1 MSSRISGNIKNC
13 AKFTQG
19 IIPTADKQ
27 LLPHYEDDIC
37 VISINTNTTSM
48 FLQRQLTDNSNKLS
62 VSFARLSSGMRINSA
77 ADDAAGLQI
86 SNKLTS
92 QVNGLAVAQRNAN
105 DGVSLAQTTEGALE
119 EVTNILFRL
128 RDLSLQASNGV
139 LSPDDKAALNKES
152 EQLKQELDRI
162 NKTTTF
168 GGNTVFDQIDRVGL
182 GGANE
187 AERNILG
194 ILQSGV
200 LAESENIIQSVLGLS
215 GDGAKFKIDL
225 ENVDGVGGKLASV
238 SFLGGATG
246 TELVMTIDLDD
257 FSTLDANKVKQLKS
271 TLLHEM
277 THAVMANQMDLT
289 SVPIWFT
296 EGTAEAVSGAD
307 DRVAADIGS
316 FGLTNLRNQTDSIF
330 AAIPGTAPI
339 TGIQI
344 AGVYSGGYIAM
355 RFLEDRIGEAG
366 IKTVMASLAAGNTFD
381 GALAAQGTFA
391 DNATLRTALMTGTN
405 FEDFVT
411 ANINT
416 ANADNGAFGGLDA
429 AGGPSREETIVGA
442 SSAKTTAN
450 FDSYFVNGDDDTDPT
465 DFASGTNW
473 DPTSFNEVALEDY
486 STSVTI
492 SGKTTSFQIGADAEQ
507 TLSVKVAGFSS
518 DNLGLDA
525 VDLVTDSQ
533 YSTTLIDSALQF
545 VDNQRTHLGAFINR
559 LEHTMSN
566 LNNIQVN
573 VMASR
578 SRIQDTDFAYE
589 TAQLTSQQIKQQ
601 ATTAMMSHAN
611 AMPELMLKLLT

>member
-1 MSSRISGNIKNC
+1 M
-13 AKFTQG
+13 
-19 IIPTADKQ
+19 
-27 LLPHYEDDIC
+27 
-37 VISINTNTTSM
+37 ISINTNTTSL

-77 ADDAAGLQI
+77 ADDAAGLQR

-168 GGNTVFDQIDRVGL
+168 GGNTVFDQTDRVGL

-194 ILQSGV
+194 VLQSGV

-289 SVPIWFT
+289 SVPIWFS

-307 DRVAADIGS
+307 DRVAADIGA
-316 FGLTNLRNQTDSIF
+316 FGLTALRNQTNAIF
-330 AAIPGTAPI
+330 TAIPGAAPT

-355 RFLEDRIGEAG
+355 RFLEDQIGETG
-366 IKTVMASLAAGNTFD
+366 VKDIMASLAAGNSFD
-381 GALAAQGTFA
+381 GALAAQGAFA
-391 DNATLRTALMTGTN
+391 DITTLQTALMTGTN

-442 SSAKTTAN
+442 TSAKTTVN
-450 FDSYFVNGDDDTDPT
+450 FDSYFVNGDDDTT
-465 DFASGTNW
+465 NADFGPGNNW

-486 STSVTI
+486 STAVTI

-507 TLSVKVAGFSS
+507 TLNVKVAGFSS

-525 VDLVTDSQ
+525 VDLVADSQ
-533 YSTTLIDSALQF
+533 FSTTLIDTALQF
-545 VDNQRTHLGAFINR
+545 VDNQRSHLGAFINR

-589 TAQLTSQQIKQQ
+589 TARLTSQQIKQQ

>member
-1 MSSRISGNIKNC
+1 MN
-13 AKFTQG
+13 
-19 IIPTADKQ
+19 
-27 LLPHYEDDIC
+27 
-37 VISINTNTTSM
+37 SINTNTTSL

-62 VSFARLSSGMRINSA
+62 ISFARLSSGMRINSA

-105 DGVSLAQTTEGALE
+105 DGISLAQTTEGALE

-139 LSPDDKAALNKES
+139 LSPDDKVALNKES
-152 EQLKQELDRI
+152 LQLKQELDRI

-168 GGNTVFDQIDRVGL
+168 GGNNVFEQTDRVGL

-187 AERNILG
+187 AERNILSV
-194 ILQSGV
+194 LQSGV

-257 FSTLDANKVKQLKS
+257 FSTLDANTVKQLKS

-289 SVPIWFT
+289 SVPIWFS

-307 DRVAADIGS
+307 NRVAADIGS
-316 FGLTNLRNQTDSIF
+316 FGLTALRNQTDAIF
-330 AAIPGTAPI
+330 TAIPGTAPT
-339 TGIQI
+339 TGIEI

-355 RFLEDRIGEAG
+355 RFLENQIGEAG
-366 IKTVMASLAAGNTFD
+366 IKTIMASLAAGNTFD

-391 DNATLRTALMTGTN
+391 DINTLQTALMTGTN

-450 FDSYFVNGDDDTDPT
+450 FASFFVNGDDDTTNT
-465 DFASGTNW
+465 DFGPGNNW
-473 DPTSFNEVALEDY
+473 DPTSFNEVALDDY
-486 STSVTI
+486 GTSVTI
-492 SGKTTSFQIGADAEQ
+492 TGKTTVFQIGADAEQ
-507 TLSVKVAGFSS
+507 TLNVKISGFSS

-533 YSTTLIDSALQF
+533 FSTTLIDTALQF
-545 VDNQRTHLGAFINR
+545 VDNQRSHLGAFINR

-566 LNNIQVN
+566 LGNIQEN

-611 AMPELMLKLLT
+611 AMPALLLKLLV

>member
-1 MSSRISGNIKNC
+1 
-13 AKFTQG
+13 
-19 IIPTADKQ
+19 
-27 LLPHYEDDIC
+27 
-37 VISINTNTTSM
+37 
-48 FLQRQLTDNSNKLS
+48 
-62 VSFARLSSGMRINSA
+62 
-77 ADDAAGLQI
+77 
-86 SNKLTS
+86 
-92 QVNGLAVAQRNAN
+92 
-105 DGVSLAQTTEGALE
+105 
-119 EVTNILFRL
+119 
-128 RDLSLQASNGV
+128 
-139 LSPDDKAALNKES
+139 
-152 EQLKQELDRI
+152 
-162 NKTTTF
+162 
-168 GGNTVFDQIDRVGL
+168 
-182 GGANE
+182 
-187 AERNILG
+187 
-194 ILQSGV
+194 
-200 LAESENIIQSVLGLS
+200 
-215 GDGAKFKIDL
+215 
-225 ENVDGVGGKLASV
+225 
-238 SFLGGATG
+238 
-246 TELVMTIDLDD
+246 MTIDLDA
-257 FSTLDANKVKQLKS
+257 FSTIDGNKVTQLKS

-316 FGLTNLRNQTDSIF
+316 FGLTALRNQTDSIF
-330 AAIPGTAPI
+330 AAIPGTAPT

-366 IKTVMASLAAGNTFD
+366 IKTVMASLSAGNSFD

-391 DNATLRTALMTGTN
+391 DSATLRTALMTGTN

-416 ANADNGAFGGLDA
+416 ANTDNGAFGGLDA

-465 DFASGTNW
+465 DFTSGTNW

-486 STSVTI
+486 STAVTI
-492 SGKTTSFQIGADAEQ
+492 SGKITSFQIGADAEQ
-507 TLSVKVAGFSS
+507 TLTVRVAGFSS
-518 DNLGLDA
+518 DNMDLDA
-525 VDLVTDSQ
+525 VDLV
-533 YSTTLIDSALQF
+533 
-545 VDNQRTHLGAFINR
+545 DNQRSHLGAFINR

-566 LNNIQVN
+566 LGNIQVN

-578 SRIQDTDFAYE
+578 ARIQETDFAYE

>member
-1 MSSRISGNIKNC
+1 
-13 AKFTQG
+13 
-19 IIPTADKQ
+19 
-27 LLPHYEDDIC
+27 
-37 VISINTNTTSM
+37 
-48 FLQRQLTDNSNKLS
+48 
-62 VSFARLSSGMRINSA
+62 MRINSA

-105 DGVSLAQTTEGALE
+105 DGISLAQTTEGALE

-139 LSPDDKAALNKES
+139 LSPDDKVALNKES
-152 EQLKQELDRI
+152 LQLKQELDRI

-168 GGNTVFDQIDRVGL
+168 GGNNVFEQTDRVGL

-187 AERNILG
+187 AERNILSV
-194 ILQSGV
+194 LQSGV

-257 FSTLDANKVKQLKS
+257 FSTLDANTVKQLKS

-289 SVPIWFT
+289 SVPIWFS

-307 DRVAADIGS
+307 NRVAADIGS
-316 FGLTNLRNQTDSIF
+316 FGLTALRNQTDAIF
-330 AAIPGTAPI
+330 TAIPGTAPT
-339 TGIQI
+339 TGIEI

-355 RFLEDRIGEAG
+355 RFLENQIGEAG
-366 IKTVMASLAAGNTFD
+366 IKTIMASLAAGNTFD

-391 DNATLRTALMTGTN
+391 DINTLQTALMTGTN

-450 FDSYFVNGDDDTDPT
+450 FASFFVNGDDDTTNT
-465 DFASGTNW
+465 DFGPGNNW
-473 DPTSFNEVALEDY
+473 DPTSFNEVALDDY
-486 STSVTI
+486 GTSVTI
-492 SGKTTSFQIGADAEQ
+492 TGKTTVFQIGADAEQ
-507 TLSVKVAGFSS
+507 TLNVKISGFSS

-533 YSTTLIDSALQF
+533 FSTTLIDTALQF
-545 VDNQRTHLGAFINR
+545 VDNQRSHLGAFINR

-566 LNNIQVN
+566 LGNIQEN

-611 AMPELMLKLLT
+611 AMPALLVKLLV

>member
-1 MSSRISGNIKNC
+1 MSSRISKNIKNG
-13 AKFTQG
+13 ATSTQG
-19 IIPTADKQ
+19 IITAADKQ

-37 VISINTNTTSM
+37 VISINTNTTSL

-77 ADDAAGLQI
+77 ADDAAGLQR

-168 GGNTVFDQIDRVGL
+168 GGNTVFDQTDRVGL

-194 ILQSGV
+194 VLQSGV
-200 LAESENIIQSVLGLS
+200 LAESENIIQNVLGLS

-289 SVPIWFT
+289 SVPIWFS

-307 DRVAADIGS
+307 DRVAADIGA
-316 FGLTNLRNQTDSIF
+316 FGLTALRNQTNAIF
-330 AAIPGTAPI
+330 TAIPGAAPT

-355 RFLEDRIGEAG
+355 RFLEDQIGETG
-366 IKTVMASLAAGNTFD
+366 VKDIMASLAAGNSFD
-381 GALAAQGTFA
+381 GALAAQGAFA
-391 DNATLRTALMTGTN
+391 DITTLQTALMTGTN

-442 SSAKTTAN
+442 TSAKTTVN
-450 FDSYFVNGDDDTDPT
+450 FDSYFVNGDDDTT
-465 DFASGTNW
+465 NADFGPGNNW

-486 STSVTI
+486 STAVTI

-507 TLSVKVAGFSS
+507 TLNVKVAGFSS

-525 VDLVTDSQ
+525 VDLVADSQ
-533 YSTTLIDSALQF
+533 FSTTLIDTALQF
-545 VDNQRTHLGAFINR
+545 VDNQRSHLGAFINR

-578 SRIQDTDFAYE
+578 SRIQDTD
-589 TAQLTSQQIKQQ
+589 LP
-601 ATTAMMSHAN
+601 M
-611 AMPELMLKLLT
+611 KLHG

>member
-1 MSSRISGNIKNC
+1 MSSRISKNIKNG
-13 AKFTQG
+13 ATSTQG
-19 IIPTADKQ
+19 IITAADKQ

-37 VISINTNTTSM
+37 VISINTNTTSL

-77 ADDAAGLQI
+77 ADDAAGLQR

-168 GGNTVFDQIDRVGL
+168 GGNTVFDQTDRVGL

-194 ILQSGV
+194 VLQSGV

-289 SVPIWFT
+289 SVPIWFS

-307 DRVAADIGS
+307 DRVAADIGA
-316 FGLTNLRNQTDSIF
+316 FGLTALRNQTNAIF
-330 AAIPGTAPI
+330 TAIPGAAPT

-355 RFLEDRIGEAG
+355 RFLEDQIGETG
-366 IKTVMASLAAGNTFD
+366 VKDIMASLAAGNSFD
-381 GALAAQGTFA
+381 GALAAQGAFA
-391 DNATLRTALMTGTN
+391 DITTLQTALMTGTI

-442 SSAKTTAN
+442 TSAKTTVN
-450 FDSYFVNGDDDTDPT
+450 FDSYFVNGDDDTT
-465 DFASGTNW
+465 NADFGPGNNW

-486 STSVTI
+486 STAVTI

-507 TLSVKVAGFSS
+507 TLNVKVAGFSS

-525 VDLVTDSQ
+525 VDLVADSQ
-533 YSTTLIDSALQF
+533 FSTTLIDTALQF
-545 VDNQRTHLGAFINR
+545 VDNQRSHLGAFINR

-589 TAQLTSQQIKQQ
+589 TARLTSQQIKQQ

>member
-1 MSSRISGNIKNC
+1 MSSRISKNIKNG
-13 AKFTQG
+13 ATSTQG
-19 IIPTADKQ
+19 IITAADKQ

-37 VISINTNTTSM
+37 VISINTNTTSL

-77 ADDAAGLQI
+77 ADDAAGLQR

-168 GGNTVFDQIDRVGL
+168 GGNTVFDQTDRVGL

-194 ILQSGV
+194 VLQSGV

-289 SVPIWFT
+289 SVPIWFS

-307 DRVAADIGS
+307 DRVAADIGA
-316 FGLTNLRNQTDSIF
+316 FGLTALRNQTNAIF
-330 AAIPGTAPI
+330 TAIPGAAPT

-355 RFLEDRIGEAG
+355 RFLEDQIGETG
-366 IKTVMASLAAGNTFD
+366 VKDIMASLAAGNSFD
-381 GALAAQGTFA
+381 GALAAQGAFA
-391 DNATLRTALMTGTN
+391 DITTLQTALMTGTN

-442 SSAKTTAN
+442 TSAKTTVN
-450 FDSYFVNGDDDTDPT
+450 FDSYFVNGDDDTT
-465 DFASGTNW
+465 NADFGPGNNW

-486 STSVTI
+486 STAVTI

-507 TLSVKVAGFSS
+507 TLNVKVAGFSS

-525 VDLVTDSQ
+525 VDLVADSQ
-533 YSTTLIDSALQF
+533 FSTTLIDTALQF
-545 VDNQRTHLGAFINR
+545 VDNQRSHLGAFINR

-578 SRIQDTDFAYE
+578 SRIQDSDFAYE
-589 TAQLTSQQIKQQ
+589 TARLTSQQIKQQ